1 ARLHQAWLESVTEE
15 VIDPELPIVDPHH
28 HLWSGF
34 GGMAPHQPDYLEAD
48 LTADLASGHRVA
60 ATIYMEC
67 SWAYRS
73 GGPAALRPVGETET
87 VNAIAGEC
95 RRSHPGG
102 TAICAGIIG
111 FADLCLGAAVGD
123 VLEAHRA
130 AAPRRFS
137 GIRHNTAWD
146 EN

>member
-1 ARLHQAWLESVTEE
+1 
-15 VIDPELPIVDPHH
+15 
-28 HLWSGF
+28 
-34 GGMAPHQPDYLEAD
+34 
-48 LTADLASGHRVA
+48 
-60 ATIYMEC
+60 
-67 SWAYRS
+67 
-73 GGPAALRPVGETET
+73 T
-87 VNAIAGEC
+87 VNAIAEEC

-146 EN
+146 ENPALRYDFLGIKPHTLMQKAFREGFPRLQQFGLTFDAWVFHPQLPEIIDLARAFP